1 MGSGTRFSAF
11 LSCLLD
17 CGIVLILVWF
27 ERSLYPA
34 QVSWLR
40 CLWPLKLTMSQAVEG
55 TWIRT
60 GGYGRFRGEAV
71 KGMWR
76 LAMSGRHMWYKQYFS
91 KKFKV
96 SCLKQGSD
104 TNDLCPRNWAN
115 DLPMRRPTLHQLKQ
129 CILGRNHIA
138 STPFAAIA
146 ILCRSPYITLELGL
160 GRVELVHFGFK
171 ASFLSETKYKQD
183 NFNFAKWRLNDRFSV
198 LLMQKFQ

>member
-1 MGSGTRFSAF
+1 
-11 LSCLLD
+11 
-17 CGIVLILVWF
+17 
-27 ERSLYPA
+27 
-34 QVSWLR
+34 
-40 CLWPLKLTMSQAVEG
+40 
-55 TWIRT
+55 
-60 GGYGRFRGEAV
+60 
-71 KGMWR
+71 
-76 LAMSGRHMWYKQYFS
+76 MWYKQYFS

-104 TNDLCPRNWAN
+104 TN

-138 STPFAAIA
+138 STPFAAIV

-183 NFNFAKWRLNDRFSV
+183 NFNFAK
-198 LLMQKFQ
+198 

>member
-1 MGSGTRFSAF
+1 
-11 LSCLLD
+11 
-17 CGIVLILVWF
+17 
-27 ERSLYPA
+27 
-34 QVSWLR
+34 
-40 CLWPLKLTMSQAVEG
+40 MSQAVEG

-60 GGYGRFRGEAV
+60 GGYGRFRVEQV

-198 LLMQKFQ
+198 LLMQKFQLRKENTTNLHCVLTSLTNLIIAGFLIIDINDLQKEVQRCSNRGIA

>member
-1 MGSGTRFSAF
+1 
-11 LSCLLD
+11 
-17 CGIVLILVWF
+17 
-27 ERSLYPA
+27 
-34 QVSWLR
+34 
-40 CLWPLKLTMSQAVEG
+40 
-55 TWIRT
+55 
-60 GGYGRFRGEAV
+60 
-71 KGMWR
+71 
-76 LAMSGRHMWYKQYFS
+76 MSGRHMWYKQYFS

-138 STPFAAIA
+138 STPFAAIV

-183 NFNFAKWRLNDRFSV
+183 NFNFAKWRLKRPILCPPYAKVPIEEGKYNKPPLCFNV
-198 LLMQKFQ
+198 LNKFDNRWVPDNRH